1 MKGYLPKLP
10 DYGSSQ
16 ILVCGQI
23 TIKVQR
29 HNQQATFPLVLVK
42 QEGPPLLGEN

>member
-10 DYGSSQ
+10 DYGGSQ

-23 TIKVQR
+23 TIKVQQ
-29 HNQQATFPLVLVK
+29 HNQQATLPLVVVK
-42 QEGPPLLGEN
+42 QERLPLLGQN